1 MISTYSELKDAIS
14 DWMHRS
20 DLGSRIPD
28 FIALT
33 ESRLSQDISDIALL
47 RSEAQIV
54 TVAGKRAYDAPIGM
68 ISIEYARRK
77 EPVSLPMQ
85 IVPARVLA
93 QKYAF
98 EQYTSSPRFIA
109 FDGAYLVL
117 HPTPNGAYTID
128 YLYQNTIDPLSDS
141 NPTNVIL
148 QRFPALYLWG
158 SCHEAAMFIRDMELA
173 QSAEQ
178 KYQAALAGARSVDYV
193 GGATLRTDVGLRGGS
208 FNFYSGD

>member
-1 MISTYSELKDAIS
+1 MISTYSELKDAIA
-14 DWMHRS
+14 DWVHRP
-20 DLGSRIPD
+20 DLGARIPD

-54 TVAGKRAYDAPIGM
+54 TVAGQRTYDAPSGM

-77 EPVSLPMQ
+77 EPASTPMQ

-98 EQYTSSPRFIA
+98 EQYTSLPNFIA

-117 HPTPNGAYTID
+117 HPTPNGAYTVD
-128 YLYQNTIDPLSDS
+128 YFYQNTIDPLSDT

-148 QRFPALYLWG
+148 KRFPALYLWG
-158 SCHEAAMFIRDMELA
+158 ACHEAAMFSRDVTLA
-173 QSAEQ
+173 PMAEQ
-178 KYQAALAGARSVDYV
+178 KYQAALINARSVDYV
-193 GGATLRTDVGLRGGS
+193 GSATLRTDLGLRSGS

>member
-1 MISTYSELKDAIS
+1 MISTYPELKDAIA

-20 DLGSRIPD
+20 DLGERIAD

-54 TVAGKRAYDAPIGM
+54 TVAGQRAYPAPPGM
-68 ISIEYARRK
+68 ISIEYAHRK
-77 EPVSLPMQ
+77 EPASTPVQ

-98 EQYTSSPRFIA
+98 EQYTSIPNFIA

-128 YLYQNTIDPLSDS
+128 YFYQNTIDALSDS

-158 SCHEAAMFIRDMELA
+158 ACHEAAMFIRDMELA
-173 QSAEQ
+173 QSSEQ
-178 KYQAALAGARSVDYV
+178 KYQSALAGARSVDYV
-193 GGATLRTDVGLRGGS
+193 GNTTLRTDIGLRGGS